1 MMQPDQTV
9 EERATIFRALHTAP
23 DIFILPNA
31 WDVTSALVLEQ
42 AGFAAIATTSAGVGY
57 SFGYP
62 IGQNMPRADMLNVLG
77 RITERISCP
86 LSADME
92 AGYGDTPEEVAKTV
106 RLTWQSGTVGIN
118 LEDRTYDAD
127 APLIERQA
135 AVARIEAARDA
146 APLMVINART
156 DGYFTGGSGNAV
168 FADTVERANLFRE
181 AGADCLF
188 VPGTKDQETIHRL
201 AAEIDGPLNIMGGVG
216 YPDVATLASLGVKR
230 VTVGASMARA
240 AYASLVQAAAE
251 LKSSGTYGF
260 AEDGESHAAMN
271 AVLSK

>member
-1 MMQPDQTV
+1 MQSQSAI
-9 EERATIFRALHTAP
+9 EQRAEIFRALHTAP

-62 IGQNMPRADMLNVLG
+62 VGEEMPRADMLGVLT
-77 RITERISCP
+77 RLTERISCP

-92 AGYGDTPEEVAKTV
+92 AGYGDTPEAVAETV
-106 RLTWQSGTVGIN
+106 RLTWQTGTVGIN
-118 LEDRTYDAD
+118 LEDRTYDLG
-127 APLIERQA
+127 APLIETA
-135 AVARIEAARDA
+135 KAVARIEAARDA
-146 APLMVINART
+146 APSMVINART
-156 DGYFTGGSGNAV
+156 DGYFTGGSGPDV
-168 FADTVERANLFRE
+168 FADTVRRANLFRE

-188 VPGTKDQETIHRL
+188 VPGTKDPEIIRRL
-201 AAEIDGPLNIMGGVG
+201 AAEIDGPLNIMGGAG

-240 AYASLVQAAAE
+240 AYASLVQSAAE
-251 LKSSGTYGF
+251 LKTSGTFGF
-260 AEDGESHAAMN
+260 ADDGESHAAMN
-271 AVLSK
+271 AVLSRK